1 MKNTVRECD
10 TCVMSDSV
18 DPQIRFFGNRCEH
31 CLSYEERIQVRLAPA
46 MGSNTLAVLA
56 ERIRRKAGKG
66 KYDCVVGLS
75 GGVDSSYLAMLI
87 AELGLNPLCVHID
100 NGWNS
105 ELASSNIEKVV
116 KGLNLDLYTVV
127 LDAETFHDIQKAFLL
142 SSVPDVEIPT
152 DHAIQ
157 AGLWRTAAKFKIRT
171 IISGMNFAS
180 ESSSIPHWSYGHADW
195 RYIRSV
201 WQLSGNPEPSKYPHF
216 SKLDLLYWTFAR
228 RIRSVSLLNYIDY
241 QKDEAVGLLKS
252 RLGWEEYSSKHF
264 ESIYTRWTQGFFLPT
279 KFKIDK
285 RYMHLSDLIRA
296 GQLTKSAAME
306 ALGQENYRAQDAK
319 SDTSLVLKKLG
330 LEPDDLEEILSSSTK
345 TYRDFPNS
353 ARLDALFRSILNLGR
368 RAGLYPR

>member
-1 MKNTVRECD
+1 
-10 TCVMSDSV
+10 
-18 DPQIRFFGNRCEH
+18 
-31 CLSYEERIQVRLAPA
+31 
-46 MGSNTLAVLA
+46 
-56 ERIRRKAGKG
+56 
-66 KYDCVVGLS
+66 
-75 GGVDSSYLAMLI
+75 MLI
-87 AELGLNPLCVHID
+87 AELGLNPLCVHVD

-127 LDAETFHDIQKAFLL
+127 LEVETFHDIQKAFLL

-157 AGLWRTAAKFKIRT
+157 ACLWRTAEKFKIRT

-201 WQLSGNPEPSKYPHF
+201 WQLSGNAQPSKYPHF
-216 SKLDLLYWTFAR
+216 SKLDLVYWTVAR
-228 RIRSVSLLNYIDY
+228 RIRSVSLLNYVDY
-241 QKDEAVGLLKS
+241 KKDEAVGLLKS

-264 ESIYTRWTQGFFLPT
+264 ESIYTRWTQGFFLPA

-306 ALGQENYRAQDAK
+306 ALAQEDYRPQDAK
-319 SDTSLVLKKLG
+319 SDTLLVLKKLG
-330 LEPDDLEEILSSSTK
+330 LEPDDLERILTSSPKS
-345 TYRDFPNS
+345 YRDFPNS
-353 ARLDALFRSILNLGR
+353 ARLDVWFRSILNLGR